1 MAEIDPGYTAQSSI
15 SRHVRRFVGYAG
27 AALMAAS
34 VASMMPQAQA
44 TPNVDVSGEQ
54 LSKATVEHVH
64 IAPDGPVDVQ
74 FSILTVAP
82 GGSVGWHTHPG
93 DVLVNVADGTATR
106 YEAGDSKCQP
116 AAFGVGQGW
125 VEHPNHVHTVR
136 NETDKPLKL
145 DVVLVTPTG
154 MDPGVSAPDPGNC
167 RF

>member
-1 MAEIDPGYTAQSSI
+1 M
-15 SRHVRRFVGYAG
+15 SRNARRFVSCAG
-27 AALMAAS
+27 AALIAVSLAS
-34 VASMMPQAQA
+34 VTLPAQA
-44 TPNVDVSGEQ
+44 TPNVAVTGEQ

-74 FSILTVAP
+74 VSVLTVEP
-82 GGSVGWHTHPG
+82 GGSVGWHSHPG

-106 YEAGDSKCQP
+106 YEADDTQCQP
-116 AAFGVGQGW
+116 ATFGVGQGW

-145 DVVLVTPTG
+145 DVVLITPAG